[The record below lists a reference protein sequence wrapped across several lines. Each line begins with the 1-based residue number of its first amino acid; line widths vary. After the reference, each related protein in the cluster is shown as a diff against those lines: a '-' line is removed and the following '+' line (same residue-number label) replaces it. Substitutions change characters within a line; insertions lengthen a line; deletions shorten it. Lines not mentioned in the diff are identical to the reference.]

1 MQMVQDMLPAAMKPS
16 ASRLFAD
23 CNRKIFQKTAWGT
36 YMTQQQVFNGSL
48 TLQIPYNFTC
58 SSFYCYNFSMP
69 NADFDVIY
77 YRPFDNILIL
87 YNCIEITDMIQAL
100 ALNLTPFLV

>member
-1 MQMVQDMLPAAMKPS
+1 
-16 ASRLFAD
+16 
-23 CNRKIFQKTAWGT
+23 
-36 YMTQQQVFNGSL
+36 
-48 TLQIPYNFTC
+48 
-58 SSFYCYNFSMP
+58 MP